1 MLPQRSDIQEL
12 DLPPKHADVWHT
24 APQTLASER
33 RNIGGSHIY
42 GKHTTAYQYK
52 INFCIMKQLY
62 FPLPLG
68 IMIWIQ

>member
-12 DLPPKHADVWHT
+12 DLPPKHADVWHI